1 MKFLFLAFLLT
12 AGSCAL
18 APMMSHRSAQTI
30 GKDKNRIQAMP
41 GISVLG
47 VSYERGVSENWD
59 LGASLEQQLG
69 YVASVYSKYALV
81 NKDQGVSWALS
92 GGGFAGSSVA
102 NTSGAYGGSILS
114 WKNGGFE
121 LFLFP
126 RLNHVNWHG
135 ANLSSDESDQLF
147 VDFINSASDIT
158 LNYVQVS
165 IGMNFY
171 SSGAFNMGF
180 GASYF
185 NFLDSEKISGSDAW
199 LPEIML
205 GWNF

>member
-1 MKFLFLAFLLT
+1 MKVTLLLALLLT
-12 AGSCAL
+12 GSCAL

-30 GKDKNRIQAMP
+30 GKDKNRIQASP

-47 VSYERGVSENWD
+47 VSYERGLSENWD

-69 YVASVYSKYALV
+69 FVTSVFSKYSLV
-81 NKDQGVSWALS
+81 NNDQGTSVALS

-102 NTSGAYGGSILS
+102 KSSGGYAGTLVS
-114 WKNGGFE
+114 WKKDKFE
-121 LFLFP
+121 MFLFP

-135 ANLSSDESDQLF
+135 ANLTSDESDQVL

-158 LNYVQVS
+158 INYVQVTL
-165 IGMNFY
+165 GFNFY
-171 SSGAFNMGF
+171 SSNSFNMGF

-185 NFLDSEKISGSDAW
+185 NFLENKNLSSSDAW
-199 LPEIML
+199 LPEIVL

>member
-1 MKFLFLAFLLT
+1 MKLFILFSLMFS
-12 AGSCAL
+12 GSCAL

-30 GKDKNRIQAMP
+30 GKDNNRIQANP

-47 VSYERGVSENWD
+47 VSYERGISENWD

-69 YVASVYSKYALV
+69 YVTSVFSKYALI
-81 NKDQGVSWALS
+81 NQDQGLSWSLS
-92 GGGFAGSSVA
+92 GGGFAGSSIV
-102 NTSGAYGGSILS
+102 NTTGGYAGTVLS
-114 WKNGGFE
+114 WKKDKIE
-121 LFLFP
+121 LFVFP

-135 ANLSSDESDQLF
+135 TNLTKDQQDDIF
-147 VDFINSASDIT
+147 VDIVNSASDIT
-158 LNYVQVS
+158 INYVQVS
-165 IGMNFY
+165 FGLNFY

-185 NFLDSEKISGSDAW
+185 NFLDSGSVSSSDAW

>member
-1 MKFLFLAFLLT
+1 MKFTILSLFML
-12 AGSCAL
+12 GSCAL

-41 GISVLG
+41 GTSVLG

-92 GGGFAGSSVA
+92 GGGFVGSSVA

-114 WKNGGFE
+114 WRNGGFE
-121 LFLFP
+121 LFIYP

-147 VDFINSASDIT
+147 VDFINSASNIT

-185 NFLDSEKISGSDAW
+185 NFLDKDKISSSDAW